1 MNQDDEPPYDLA
13 SLPRAI
19 PIFPLAGALLLPRGQ
34 LPLNIFEPRYLEMV
48 RDAMSQ
54 MRIIGMVQPTDPST
68 GIYEPDVYETGCAG
82 RITAF
87 KEADDGRYLITL
99 TGICRFS
106 IVDECDSRAT
116 YRTVTVSYD
125 AFARDL
131 ETGGRPTLDRERILP
146 ALRAYLEIH
155 DMSAVFQSLEEL
167 PGELLI
173 TALSMLCPFEPSE
186 KQALLEADSQSERG
200 RIVTALLEM
209 AALQHA
215 AGTETQLQ

>member
-1 MNQDDEPPYDLA
+1 MSEDDPAYDLA

-48 RDAMSQ
+48 RDTMGQA
-54 MRIIGMVQPTDPST
+54 RIIGMVQPTDPNT
-68 GIYEPDVYETGCAG
+68 GIDAPDVYETGCAG
-82 RITAF
+82 HITAF
-87 KEADDGRYLITL
+87 KETDDGRYQITL
-99 TGICRFS
+99 NGICRFT
-106 IVDECDSRAT
+106 IVEEHDSPAP
-116 YRTVTVSYD
+116 YRTVSVSYD
-125 AFARDL
+125 GFAGDF
-131 ETGGRPTLDRERILP
+131 ETGGRPTLDRERILL

-155 DMSAVFQSLEEL
+155 DMSAVLQALEEL

-186 KQALLEADSQSERG
+186 KQALLEAGSQSERG

-215 AGTETQLQ
+215 AGTEPLVQ